1 MKHIGIETYRGFK
14 RLIVGF
20 LVLVPLSLGAQTGL
34 ENDYLPLDPERSTGL
49 DFGSVTA
56 IAQCPS
62 DESVWVGTADNGILR
77 IGRNGRR
84 IHYSVAGNS
93 LLSDNIRELCF
104 VSPARLYILYE
115 NGDLTA
121 YASTEGF
128 SRKSVIDGRI
138 SHILPGQKEGQLY
151 FSSDA
156 GKVYLL
162 EGGADVRL
170 LQDFQ
175 EPLSALVLGAD
186 GSLYAAGERSRSVQA
201 LRSGVL
207 SRLASPLPEQVNCL
221 AVFEDGALWAG
232 TGQGLYQRD
241 GGAWMRFDLRENRRV
256 QGLVPVGSGG
266 ERKLYLATARGVEL
280 LDVSNPNVSN
290 SNLFFPDESFLCG
303 VKSPSDEAVVY
314 FGAVRGIAAIGP
326 ATPSELLSWTAAA
339 PEEPKVRSFAR
350 PVLWVVLLLLAAAV
364 GFGLGRLLPPRSKDT
379 KKVPAKPDVP
389 VRPAAP
395 VSAVPSKSPSP
406 VDVGSESSAAVAP
419 PSREEVFEAIERVRR
434 GEAPEFTLRVWQMIE
449 DSYTDPNF
457 SVASVAS
464 RLLLTR
470 VHLNRKLQQEI
481 GISPSALIKAK
492 RMIAARDL
500 MLQGGLTLP
509 QIAEKT
515 GFSSAAY
522 LSASFKDYYGQSP
535 SKLS

>member
-20 LVLVPLSLGAQTGL
+20 LVLVPLSLGAKTGL

-77 IGRNGRR
+77 LGRNGRR

-93 LLSDNIRELCF
+93 LLSDNIRALCF

-162 EGGADVRL
+162 EEGADVRL

-232 TGQGLYQRD
+232 TGQGLYQWD

-303 VKSPSDEAVVY
+303 AKSPSDEAVVY
-314 FGAVRGIAAIGP
+314 FGAGP
-326 ATPSELLSWTAAA
+326 SHCS
-339 PEEPKVRSFAR
+339 
-350 PVLWVVLLLLAAAV
+350 
-364 GFGLGRLLPPRSKDT
+364 GFGC
-379 KKVPAKPDVP
+379 AFQIP
-389 VRPAAP
+389 VA
-395 VSAVPSKSPSP
+395 
-406 VDVGSESSAAVAP
+406 G
-419 PSREEVFEAIERVRR
+419 
-434 GEAPEFTLRVWQMIE
+434 
-449 DSYTDPNF
+449 
-457 SVASVAS
+457 
-464 RLLLTR
+464 
-470 VHLNRKLQQEI
+470 
-481 GISPSALIKAK
+481 
-492 RMIAARDL
+492 
-500 MLQGGLTLP
+500 
-509 QIAEKT
+509 
-515 GFSSAAY
+515 
-522 LSASFKDYYGQSP
+522 
-535 SKLS
+535 

>member
-34 ENDYLPLDPERSTGL
+34 ENDYLPLDPEAVTGL

-56 IAQCPS
+56 VAQCPS
-62 DESVWVGTADNGILR
+62 DESVWIGTADNGILR

-84 IHYSVAGNS
+84 IHYSVAGNT
-93 LLSDNIRELCF
+93 LLSDSIRTMCF
-104 VSPARLYILYE
+104 VSPTRLYILYG
-115 NGDLTA
+115 NGELTVFS
-121 YASTEGF
+121 STEGF
-128 SRKSVIDGRI
+128 ARKSVLDAGI
-138 SHILPGQKEGQLY
+138 SHILPGPEEGQLY
-151 FSSDA
+151 LSSDT
-156 GKVYLL
+156 GIVYLL
-162 EGGADVRL
+162 EDGADVRL

-175 EPLSALVLGAD
+175 EPLAFLVLGAD
-186 GSLYAAGERSRSVQA
+186 GCLYAVGESGRSVQM
-201 LRSGVL
+201 LRSGAL
-207 SRLASPLPEQVNCL
+207 SRFSSPLPERANCL
-221 AVFEDGALWAG
+221 AAFGDGEVWAG
-232 TGQGLYQRD
+232 TGQGLYRWD
-241 GGAWMRFDLRENRRV
+241 GGAWARYAKRENRSV
-256 QGLVPVGSGG
+256 NGLVPVGAGV
-266 ERKLYLATARGVEL
+266 EKKLYLATSRGVEL

-290 SNLFFPDESFLCG
+290 SNLFFPGEPFLCG
-303 VKSPSDEAVVY
+303 AAPTAGDAVVY
-314 FGAVRGIAAIGP
+314 FGGVRGVAAIGP
-326 ATPSELLSWTAAA
+326 ATPSEMIPFAAAA
-339 PEEPKVRSFAR
+339 PEETGERSSGRLVWRIVF
-350 PVLWVVLLLLAAAV
+350 LLLATAAGYV
-364 GFGLGRLLPPRSKDT
+364 LGRLLAPR
-379 KKVPAKPDVP
+379 KKERSQVPIRLEEPARPAVPVPAPP
-389 VRPAAP
+389 SRLTSPA
-395 VSAVPSKSPSP
+395 
-406 VDVGSESSAAVAP
+406 DDGSAAAASTAP

-449 DSYTDPNF
+449 DSYTDPIF